1 MDIKKLIEE
10 LQECLKDGKTHLT
23 LMANTTNGEDT
34 DYDLIFN
41 DLEVWN
47 DGDQTATL
55 FMSNITVLDVNGDPV
70 DDIIVGE
77 KNWYYTKKDIKAL
90 KK

>member
-1 MDIKKLIEE
+1 MEIKKLIKE

-55 FMSNITVLDVNGDPV
+55 FMSNITVLDFEGNPLS
-70 DDIIVGE
+70 E
-77 KNWYYTKKDIKAL
+77 SQWELNKNK
-90 KK
+90 

>member
-1 MDIKKLIEE
+1 MEIKKLIKE
-10 LQECLKDGKTHLT
+10 LQKCLKSGKTHLT
-23 LMANTTNGEDT
+23 LLANQTNGEDE
-34 DYDLIFN
+34 DYDMHMN
-41 DLEVWN
+41 NLEVWN
-47 DGDQTATL
+47 DGEETATL

>member
-1 MDIKKLIEE
+1 MEIKKLIEQ

-23 LMANTTNGEDT
+23 LLANQTNGEDT

-47 DGDQTATL
+47 DGDKISVNIAGTFAADKFITL
-55 FMSNITVLDVNGDPV
+55 TNKSKNPVISSQPITSN
-70 DDIIVGE
+70 
-77 KNWYYTKKDIKAL
+77 
-90 KK
+90 